1 MWYESRCPA
10 WVVLGDACAS
20 AVSLSLPS
28 PFPLPAHERSRVTKL
43 RDPCRKKTDAEV
55 FAALKAGRSQALAI
69 LYDRHAGLVY
79 GIACKKCWATLPK
92 PEDLTQD
99 IFLNLARSSFD
110 PRRGSLRTYLSILA
124 RSRCLDR
131 LRSWRNRQ
139 RSLEQGR
146 VELQGSPAAD
156 PTLEQLAQA
165 GNGWPRCKR
174 PWPSCPKSQRQV
186 LKMAYY
192 EGMSQTE
199 IAKQLDLP
207 LGTVKARARR
217 ALLRLRELLGGP
229 S

>member
-1 MWYESRCPA
+1 MKIE
-10 WVVLGDACAS
+10 GDKAEG
-20 AVSLSLPS
+20 SLQ
-28 PFPLPAHERSRVTKL
+28 E
-43 RDPCRKKTDAEV
+43 KTDAEV

-79 GIACKKCWATLPK
+79 GIACKMLGNTAEA
-92 PEDLTQD
+92 EDLTQD

-146 VELQGSPAAD
+146 VELQGNPAAD

-165 GNGWPRCKR
+165 ERVAEVQTALAQL
-174 PWPSCPKSQRQV
+174 SEHQRQI

-199 IAKQLDLP
+199 IAKQLNLP

-217 ALLRLRELLGGP
+217 GLLRLRELLGGAP
-229 S
+229 

>member
-1 MWYESRCPA
+1 MKIEGDKAEES
-10 WVVLGDACAS
+10 LQ
-20 AVSLSLPS
+20 
-28 PFPLPAHERSRVTKL
+28 E
-43 RDPCRKKTDAEV
+43 KTDAEV

-79 GIACKKCWATLPK
+79 GIACKMLGSTAEA
-92 PEDLTQD
+92 EDLTQD

-131 LRSWRNRQ
+131 LRSWRSRQ
-139 RSLEQGR
+139 RSLERGR
-146 VELQGSPAAD
+146 VELQGNPAAD
-156 PTLEQLAQA
+156 PALEQLAQA
-165 GNGWPRCKR
+165 ERVAEVQTALAEL
-174 PWPSCPKSQRQV
+174 SESQRQV

-217 ALLRLRELLGGP
+217 GLLRLRELLGGP

>member
-1 MWYESRCPA
+1 MKIEGDKAEES
-10 WVVLGDACAS
+10 LQ
-20 AVSLSLPS
+20 
-28 PFPLPAHERSRVTKL
+28 E
-43 RDPCRKKTDAEV
+43 KTDAEV

-79 GIACKKCWATLPK
+79 GIACKMLGSTAEA
-92 PEDLTQD
+92 EDPTQD
-99 IFLNLARSSFD
+99 IFLNLARSAFD

-146 VELQGSPAAD
+146 VELQGNPAAD

-165 GNGWPRCKR
+165 ERVAEVQTALAEL
-174 PWPSCPKSQRQV
+174 SESQRQV

-217 ALLRLRELLGGP
+217 GLLRLRELLGGP

>member
-1 MWYESRCPA
+1 M
-10 WVVLGDACAS
+10 LGS
-20 AVSLSLPS
+20 
-28 PFPLPAHERSRVTKL
+28 T
-43 RDPCRKKTDAEV
+43 AE
-55 FAALKAGRSQALAI
+55 A
-69 LYDRHAGLVY
+69 
-79 GIACKKCWATLPK
+79 
-92 PEDLTQD
+92 EDLTQD
-99 IFLNLARSSFD
+99 IFLNLARSAFD

-131 LRSWRNRQ
+131 LRSWRSRQ
-139 RSLEQGR
+139 RSLERGR
-146 VELQGSPAAD
+146 VELQGNPAAD
-156 PTLEQLAQA
+156 PALEQLAQA
-165 GNGWPRCKR
+165 EQVVEVQTALAEL
-174 PWPSCPKSQRQV
+174 SESQRQV

>member
-1 MWYESRCPA
+1 MKIE
-10 WVVLGDACAS
+10 GDKAEG
-20 AVSLSLPS
+20 SLQ
-28 PFPLPAHERSRVTKL
+28 E
-43 RDPCRKKTDAEV
+43 KTDAEV

-79 GIACKKCWATLPK
+79 GIACKMLGSTAEA
-92 PEDLTQD
+92 EDLTQD

-139 RSLEQGR
+139 RSLKQGR

-156 PTLEQLAQA
+156 PTLEQLARAERVAEVQTA
-165 GNGWPRCKR
+165 LAEL
-174 PWPSCPKSQRQV
+174 SESQRQV

>member
-1 MWYESRCPA
+1 MKIE
-10 WVVLGDACAS
+10 GDKAEG
-20 AVSLSLPS
+20 SLQ
-28 PFPLPAHERSRVTKL
+28 E
-43 RDPCRKKTDAEV
+43 KTDAEV

-79 GIACKKCWATLPK
+79 GIACKMLGNTAEA
-92 PEDLTQD
+92 EDLTQD
-99 IFLNLARSSFD
+99 IFLNLARSAFD

-131 LRSWRNRQ
+131 LRSWRSRQ
-139 RSLEQGR
+139 RSLERGR
-146 VELQGSPAAD
+146 VELQGNPAAD
-156 PTLEQLAQA
+156 PALEQLAQA
-165 GNGWPRCKR
+165 EQVVEVQTALAEL
-174 PWPSCPKSQRQV
+174 SESQRQV

-217 ALLRLRELLGGP
+217 GLLRLRELLGGP